1 LSNIHIDCAL
11 ILMDVRA
18 ELSRLNLW
26 QGTLPSPQALAS
38 TEPFCVDT
46 LDFNQWV
53 QFVFLPR
60 MQDMIE
66 RQAALPERCGIAPM
80 AEEFVR
86 VRRLDGRALV
96 SSFEQLDYLLSGQ
109 HPAV

>member
-1 LSNIHIDCAL
+1 MSSIHLECAL

-18 ELSRLNLW
+18 ELSRLHLW
-26 QGTLPSPQALAS
+26 QNTPPSATALAS
-38 TEPFCVDT
+38 PEPFCVDT

-60 MQDMIE
+60 MQQIIE
-66 RQAALPERCGIAPM
+66 HQGLLPERCGIAPM

-86 VRRLDGRALV
+86 LRRLDGASLV
-96 SSFEQLDYLLSGQ
+96 HSFERLDALLSGQ
-109 HPAV
+109 QTAQ